1 MLKQPT
7 SKLQE
12 VCLNMLWVWLEKLWM
27 KLPMTLTQE
36 SQFSNRK
43 REQKNVKF
51 TITGKSKDVDAA
63 QYIFQKI
70 VKSNIHK
77 LNQVRPITNS

>member
-43 REQKNVKF
+43 REQKMLN
-51 TITGKSKDVDAA
+51 SLSREN
-63 QYIFQKI
+63 QKMLTQHSTFF
-70 VKSNIHK
+70 KK
-77 LNQVRPITNS
+77 L